1 MKNYK
6 SQNEAKMNQYNIML
20 ALARDKS
27 STLYNSDG
35 SQNRA
40 ASHRAHFW
48 NGYTY
53 GMDHANIVPEYESI
67 AYCIFRAGMDFA
79 KEETSSQLTKKC

>member
-1 MKNYK
+1 MKKYTSNIP
-6 SQNEAKMNQYNIML
+6 ARMNQYNVMME
-20 ALARDKS
+20 LARDTS

-40 ASHRAHFW
+40 ASNRAQFW

-53 GMDHANIVPEYESI
+53 GTRHANIVPHNSSI
-67 AYCIFRAGMDFA
+67 AYPSFRAGIDFA
-79 KEETSSQLTKKC
+79 KNI